1 MYAHKLC
8 DIYVSMNH
16 FGNLSN
22 ANLEAINANDCM
34 IIPSPQK
41 ENGIDDYTSKLLGD
55 AVVYVPINQ
64 FKMLSNELSKLI
76 KSKNET

>member
-1 MYAHKLC
+1 MIKQYAHTLC

-41 ENGIDDYTSKLLGD
+41 HDGIDEY
-55 AVVYVPINQ
+55 
-64 FKMLSNELSKLI
+64 FKASR
-76 KSKNET
+76 

>member
-41 ENGIDDYTSKLLGD
+41 
-55 AVVYVPINQ
+55 
-64 FKMLSNELSKLI
+64 KMVLMIIHQSF
-76 KSKNET
+76 